1 MKKANLLIAAVLCMA
16 AAAFAGADF
25 NGTWVLDVANSDQ
38 TQMGPGGGGAPA
50 EVTVTITMSATDMT
64 VNRTTARGASETKY
78 ALNGKENT
86 ASSQGGELKY
96 TAVWDGGNLTIA
108 GTRTTQRG
116 ERRMKE
122 VYSLSADGK
131 VLTIVSTR
139 TGQQGETTRRQVFN
153 KK

>member
-1 MKKANLLIAAVLCMA
+1 MKKANLLMAAVLCLVT
-16 AAAFAGADF
+16 AAFAGADF
-25 NGTWVLDVANSDQ
+25 SGSWVLDAANSDQ
-38 TQMGPGGGGAPA
+38 TQMGPGGGAPG
-50 EVTVTITMSATDMT
+50 ETTMTITMSATEMT

-78 ALNGKENT
+78 LLDGKENT

-96 TAVWDGGNLTIA
+96 KAVWDGGSLTIS

-116 ERRMKE
+116 ERPMKE

-139 TGQQGETTRRQVFN
+139 TGQQGETTRKQVFN